1 MVDMGRKSSITRLP
15 KNVRKELDKKLMEGM
30 LTLDQLQAFLASCDG
45 VEKPPSRSALGRY
58 AKTFDDTAKK
68 LRESREAARAL
79 AQELGP
85 ESVEGEQGRLLV
97 EMLRGLTFDLLY
109 DLQNNPSAHTDVE
122 KLQRLSR
129 TLKEMSHA
137 MHLEQDFAKRIRE
150 EERRKVEEE
159 MRAKV
164 KQLGTAK
171 DLKKLTDEEL
181 EKKISDLAARPA

>member
-1 MVDMGRKSSITRLP
+1 
-15 KNVRKELDKKLMEGM
+15 MEGR
-30 LTLDQLQAFLASCDG
+30 LTLDQLQAFLAGLDG

-58 AKTFDDTAKK
+58 AKGFDEASKK
-68 LRESREAARAL
+68 LKESREAARAL

-109 DLQNNPSAHTDVE
+109 ELQSNPGTRPEVE

-129 TLKEMSHA
+129 TLREMSHA
-137 MHLEQDFAKRIRE
+137 MQLEQDFAKRIRE
-150 EERRKVEEE
+150 EARKEVEEE
-159 MRAKV
+159 MRTRV

-181 EKKISDLAARPA
+181 EKKIAELTTTKPS